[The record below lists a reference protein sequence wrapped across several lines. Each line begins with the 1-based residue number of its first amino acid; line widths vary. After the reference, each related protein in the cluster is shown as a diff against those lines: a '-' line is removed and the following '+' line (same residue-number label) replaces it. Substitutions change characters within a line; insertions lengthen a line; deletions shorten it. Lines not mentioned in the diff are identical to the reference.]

1 MFNNLFRAVGSKVD
15 RPFASSRRLYMVVNR
30 RDRTVK
36 VRSRRSNQTCEFSW
50 ALPTDLSARG
60 LNGLT
65 DFCAQRASRLLS
77 GDATPEK
84 RYELERDVARRIW
97 LEG

>member
-1 MFNNLFRAVGSKVD
+1 
-15 RPFASSRRLYMVVNR
+15 MVVNR

-36 VRSRRSNQTCEFSW
+36 CNLDVATRPAEFSW
-50 ALPTDLSARG
+50 ALPTDLSARE
-60 LNGLT
+60 LNGL
-65 DFCAQRASRLLS
+65 DRLLCPE
-77 GDATPEK
+77 GVTPSFRRRNAGK

>member
-36 VRSRRSNQTCEFSW
+36 VRSRRSNQACEFSW
-50 ALPTDLSARG
+50 ALPTDFRDEPKVEPG
-60 LNGLT
+60 RRRFFNG
-65 DFCAQRASRLLS
+65 
-77 GDATPEK
+77 G
-84 RYELERDVARRIW
+84 EREV
-97 LEG
+97 LQH